1 MDIKDRITGSLLGLA
16 VGDALGMPY
25 ETGERSS
32 FDVRDDALDSSTG
45 EYRMTAYQR
54 GKPAIWYSEEMPVG
68 CWTDDTA
75 MTLAEMESI
84 ARLGEI
90 DLEDIM
96 RNFCRW
102 HYEGAFSATGTAI
115 GQGRQTIN
123 ALERFQNG
131 TSTEQCGGASERDN
145 GDGSLM
151 RMLPFVFCEKLM
163 KKSGVTIADLS
174 SLTHAHPISIQAC
187 EIYVNFARE
196 MIRTNSKS
204 DACNVLKELPTPY
217 DRLSTIK
224 QLSEEE
230 ISSSGYVVHA
240 LEAALWCFLTTDNY
254 ADCVL
259 TAINLGGDT
268 DTIAAIAGALAGLYY
283 GIDSIPAAWIDS
295 LRRLD
300 ILRKMTNTYSNTL
313 E

>member
-1 MDIKDRITGSLLGLA
+1 MDIKDRITGSLIGLA

-54 GKPAIWYSEEMPVG
+54 GKPVKWYSEEMPVG

-90 DLEDIM
+90 DHEDIM
-96 RNFCRW
+96 RNFCRL
-102 HYEGAFSATGTAI
+102 HFEGAFSATGTAI
-115 GQGRQTIN
+115 GQGKQTIN

-131 TSTEQCGGASERDN
+131 TPTEQCGGASERDN

-163 KKSGVTIADLS
+163 KKIRRYHCRPFLANPRASDLH
-174 SLTHAHPISIQAC
+174 TG
-187 EIYVNFARE
+187 
-196 MIRTNSKS
+196 M
-204 DACNVLKELPTPY
+204 
-217 DRLSTIK
+217 
-224 QLSEEE
+224 
-230 ISSSGYVVHA
+230 
-240 LEAALWCFLTTDNY
+240 
-254 ADCVL
+254 
-259 TAINLGGDT
+259 
-268 DTIAAIAGALAGLYY
+268 
-283 GIDSIPAAWIDS
+283 
-295 LRRLD
+295 
-300 ILRKMTNTYSNTL
+300 
-313 E
+313 